1 MDGHWASEALTVG
14 REAVRLSVARLAPIL
29 GALLLLKV
37 SVHPRPSVFS
47 LILFSCLCS
56 INGKVIGKFQFLTTS
71 GY

>member
-1 MDGHWASEALTVG
+1 MG
-14 REAVRLSVARLAPIL
+14 REDFRLSVARLAPIL

-47 LILFSCLCS
+47 LSLFSCLCS